1 MKNDEKN
8 PKMSTSFIAAA
19 GALIIVLVLGTIS
32 YHSLEDWTWIQAL
45 YFTTATIA
53 TVGYGDLAP
62 TNDVS
67 RLFTVF
73 FILIGVSITVS
84 AVAYVGNKFLSR
96 REKRIMRRR
105 GIGGEEIYEKED

>member
-1 MKNDEKN
+1 MEKNDEKN
-8 PKMSTSFIAAA
+8 HKLGASFIAAA
-19 GALIIVLVLGTIS
+19 GALIIVLLIGTIS
-32 YHSLEDWTWIQAL
+32 YHSLEEWTWIQAL

-53 TVGYGDLAP
+53 TVGYGDLSP

-73 FILIGVSITVS
+73 FILIGVSVTVS

-96 REKRIMRRR
+96 REKRIKRRR
-105 GIGGEEIYEKED
+105 GIEDE